1 MDTALVFGLGNAG
14 PEYASTRHNIGQ
26 MVLAELAHR
35 LGTSFRAQG
44 GTGAR
49 SGALVATGAI
59 PGKAKILLAK
69 STGYMNT
76 SGGPVRNTENYYDLG
91 NDQLIVVHDDL
102 DIPFGQIRIKQGG
115 GHAGHNGLR
124 DIISATGNKDFT
136 RVRMGIGR
144 PPGRMD
150 VADFVLKQF
159 ASSERDILPTFLA
172 EGADAVETIVTDG
185 IAAAQQKFHTS

>member
-1 MDTALVFGLGNAG
+1 MDTTLVFGLGNPG

-35 LGTSFRAQG
+35 LGTSFRTQG
-44 GTGAR
+44 GAR
-49 SGALVATGAI
+49 SHAGALVATGAI
-59 PGKAKILLAK
+59 PGVAKIILAK

-76 SGGPVRNTENYYDLG
+76 SGGPVRNTEDYFSLA
-91 NDQLIVVHDDL
+91 NDQLIVVHDEL
-102 DIPFGQIRIKQGG
+102 DIPFGEIRIKHGG
-115 GHAGHNGLR
+115 GHGGHNGLR
-124 DIISATGNKDFT
+124 DIISATGSKDFT

-159 ASSERDILPTFLA
+159 AATERDILPTFLA
-172 EGADAVETIVTDG
+172 EGADAVESIITEG
-185 IAAAQQKFHTS
+185 IAKAQQKFHTS